1 MAANKQAATF
11 LSIVSFCGLI
21 YFTLKFSFMKVFFL
35 HSCRSLSNFVMIVFA
50 ALQYLSYLYC
60 VQQLKSRE
68 HNISDK

>member
-1 MAANKQAATF
+1 MNKSNLYIF
-11 LSIVSFCGLI
+11 FIKVSQ
-21 YFTLKFSFMKVFFL
+21 VFYL